1 MSDDRERL
9 EHYLEWQRAW
19 DRARAARRRR
29 WRRGAAAALA
39 VVGASGGA
47 WLAGLPRTGGGV
59 ATDTRPPGPDVDGA
73 AAAGSEGSVAA
84 RRAPSPVGDVAARR
98 PARGTLGDPASRR
111 ARPPVEARVTPMP
124 APSPPPTPAPSAEG
138 EQDSAVAAAI
148 ATAPHPVSPT
158 EAPAAEPAPAEAA
171 PPIQAPP
178 AEPVTP
184 TSPAEALPP
193 LPTSATG
200 PVPPAVTSPRVSDR
214 VTGWLRGELQELR
227 DGVTR
232 EIDDARVG
240 YRTMRRGVEQLRSRL
255 RGH

>member
-1 MSDDRERL
+1 MSDDRARL

-59 ATDTRPPGPDVDGA
+59 ATDTRPPGPDVDGG
-73 AAAGSEGSVAA
+73 AAAGSERSVAA
-84 RRAPSPVGDVAARR
+84 RRAPSPAGDVATPR
-98 PARGTLGDPASRR
+98 PARTLHDPASRP
-111 ARPPVEARVTPMP
+111 ARPPVEARVMPIP
-124 APSPPPTPAPSAEG
+124 APSPPATPGPTAEA
-138 EQDSAVAAAI
+138 EQNSAVAAAI

-158 EAPAAEPAPAEAA
+158 EAPAAEPAPAQAA
-171 PPIQAPP
+171 T
-178 AEPVTP
+178 EPVTP
-184 TSPAEALPP
+184 TSPAETSPP
-193 LPTSATG
+193 LPTSAIG
-200 PVPPAVTSPRVSDR
+200 AVPPAVTSPRVSDR
-214 VTGWLRGELQELR
+214 AKGWLRGELQEFR
-227 DGVTR
+227 DGVKR

-255 RGH
+255 RGD